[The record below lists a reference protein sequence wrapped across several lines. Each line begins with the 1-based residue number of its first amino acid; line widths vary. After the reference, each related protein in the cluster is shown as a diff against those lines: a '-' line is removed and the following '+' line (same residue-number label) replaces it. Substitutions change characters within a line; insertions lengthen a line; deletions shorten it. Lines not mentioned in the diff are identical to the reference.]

1 MNVRIFQINV
11 FCTSA
16 CRYVKKYYISWTF
29 GQKLFIVQ
37 IAFYGTYSPGI
48 HNQ

>member
-16 CRYVKKYYISWTF
+16 CRYVKKILHFLDFWPKIIYRALVPEVSGKPYI
-29 GQKLFIVQ
+29 VE
-37 IAFYGTYSPGI
+37 
-48 HNQ
+48 